1 MSCIEVVKECYQLD
15 PKTNKPIRAESEA
28 LWEVEVKS
36 SSPTRST
43 PESPLTQVIDAILEV
58 QVAMG
63 GLLNLRRK
71 DA

>member
-1 MSCIEVVKECYQLD
+1 MTQEERVD
-15 PKTNKPIRAESEA
+15 PKTNKPIRADNEA

-43 PESPLTQVIDAILEV
+43 PESPLSQIINAILEV

-63 GLLNLRRK
+63 GLLDLRRK
-71 DA
+71 DV